1 MSKPRLE
8 DNFYE
13 YVNYEWL
20 NTATIPSDRSSMSAF
35 GELDIKLEKLLKDLT
50 VQWAN
55 GQKELPNDPM
65 MKQYVEFYKMII
77 DKDKRKEIGI
87 KPAKDFLKNIEEL
100 KSFEQLASNFDYFN
114 NRYVSLPLS
123 FGVGED
129 FKNNKLQVLW
139 LDEFSLILP
148 SKETY
153 ENEQEANRL
162 MTVWINMVFDLLQK
176 YGFDERK
183 SNDLINKAIAFDL
196 KIKDYVLSDVQK
208 ADYVSLYNPREILW
222 YADKSSIFNIP
233 NIAEQLVG
241 QKVEMMPCSNV
252 KFIENL
258 NNIFNSETFEEYK
271 ALFFIKNLIFAAS
284 YLDEE
289 TRIKATEFKNAIYS
303 IQKPRDLEMFA
314 YDLAT
319 KYFKEPLGMYYAKHF
334 FGEKAKKDVEHMVA
348 NMIEVYKK
356 NLEENTWLSK
366 ETIKKAITKLNKLGV
381 MVGYPEIIRPFYK
394 DFVVKTYEQGSN
406 ILENVL
412 FFESIKTQYNLS
424 QYNQLKNDKYWSMSP
439 AEINAYFNPFA
450 NHIVFPAAILQ
461 APYYDIN
468 QSSSANYGGIG
479 AVIAHEISHAFDNNG
494 SQFDENG
501 SLNNWWTDEDRVK
514 FDEKIAAVIKLYDG
528 KETKYGKV
536 NGKLTVSEN
545 IADIGGVS
553 CAFEAAKL
561 ENDFNPKNFFENWA
575 RVWRMIITEG
585 SAKRRLESDVHSP
598 SEIRGNVVLL
608 NNPDFTKTYNL
619 NENDQMFL
627 PEEEQI
633 KIW

>member
-208 ADYVSLYNPREILW
+208 ADYVSLYNPKEITW
-222 YADKSSIFNIP
+222 YDDKSSIFNIP

-241 QKVEMMPCSNV
+241 QKVEMIPCSNV

-258 NNIFNSETFEEYK
+258 NNIFNEETFEEYK

-561 ENDFNPKNFFENWA
+561 ENDFDPKNFFENWA